1 MKKIAYIFLLAAL
14 FSCQTIPSADSPG
27 LSLGKNPKLPE
38 PSSSIIPTVSIAKA
52 SQWPEGVMPKVIDSF
67 VISLYSKELILDGY
81 MFYLTAM
88 FLLHKV
94 INNPLKKHKD

>member
-52 SQWPEGVMPKVIDSF
+52 SQ
-67 VISLYSKELILDGY
+67 
-81 MFYLTAM
+81 
-88 FLLHKV
+88 
-94 INNPLKKHKD
+94 